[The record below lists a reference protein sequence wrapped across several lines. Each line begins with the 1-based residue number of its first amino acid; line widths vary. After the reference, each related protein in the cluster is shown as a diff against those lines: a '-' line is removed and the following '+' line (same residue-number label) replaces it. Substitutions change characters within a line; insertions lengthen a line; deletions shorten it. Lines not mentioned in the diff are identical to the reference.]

1 MRGCGGIGRK
11 WRHGAW
17 AAAAAAFALAAC
29 AKPMSKPEI
38 IGGGDKTVTIQ
49 AGQWSNVDGAASKHC
64 ESYGRRAVLRGRTR
78 LSGTEMSN
86 LYTYDCVP
94 GRK

>member
-1 MRGCGGIGRK
+1 MRGCGGVGR
-11 WRHGAW
+11 RRGRGVW

-29 AKPMSKPEI
+29 AKPMSKPEV

-49 AGQWSNVDGAASKHC
+49 AGQWSNVDAVANRHC

-86 LYTYDCVP
+86 LYNYDCVP
-94 GRK
+94 QRK

>member
-1 MRGCGGIGRK
+1 MRDSDGIGRK
-11 WRHGAW
+11 GGRSSWLL
-17 AAAAAAFALAAC
+17 AAAVLVLAAC
-29 AKPMSKPEI
+29 AKPLSKPEV
-38 IGGGDKTVTIQ
+38 IGGGDKTVTIK
-49 AGQWSNVDGAASKHC
+49 AGQWSNVDGAANKHC

-94 GRK
+94 QRK